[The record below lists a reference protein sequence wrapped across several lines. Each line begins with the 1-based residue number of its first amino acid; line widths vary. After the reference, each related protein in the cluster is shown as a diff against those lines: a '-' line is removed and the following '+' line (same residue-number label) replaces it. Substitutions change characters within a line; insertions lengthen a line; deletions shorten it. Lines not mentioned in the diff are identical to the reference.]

1 MNEIMTIGGID
12 CYEENGTAYLKLE
25 AVARGLGFTQ
35 TQNKNGKEYISIRW
49 DRVRE
54 YLKEIGFPHKWGK
67 DKASIATSCD
77 GDELS
82 ELDFGRSAET
92 SFATSGER
100 PEYIPEN
107 VFYRLAMKAK
117 NETAEKFQAFVA
129 DEVIPSIRKHGAY
142 MTPKTLQEMLD
153 DPGAMI
159 EVLQRLK
166 EEQARRKELET
177 ENAVKDQQIAELQP
191 KAGYCDLVLQT
202 KDAVAI
208 SKIAKDYGMS
218 AKRLNLLLH
227 EMGVQFKQGS
237 VWLLYQKH
245 ADKGYTQT
253 KTDLFVDGQG
263 VQHTKVRTC
272 WTQKGRLFIYEL
284 LKRRGIL
291 PLIERREAAG

>member
-1 MNEIMTIGGID
+1 MNEIITIGGID

-25 AVARGLGFTQ
+25 TVARGLGFTQ
-35 TQNKNGKEYISIRW
+35 EKNGAEYVRW
-49 DRVRE
+49 DRLEE
-54 YLKEIGFPHKWGK
+54 YLSELGFPHKWGK
-67 DKASIATSCD
+67 D
-77 GDELS
+77 
-82 ELDFGRSAET
+82 DF
-92 SFATSGER
+92 
-100 PEYIPEN
+100 IPEN

>member
-25 AVARGLGFTQ
+25 AVARGLGFTRVAASG
-35 TQNKNGKEYISIRW
+35 NEVIRW
-49 DRVRE
+49 ETVRK
-54 YLKEIGFPHKWGK
+54 YLAELSVPTSWHGDSQPVGK
-67 DKASIATSCD
+67 D
-77 GDELS
+77 GL
-82 ELDFGRSAET
+82 
-92 SFATSGER
+92 

-159 EVLQRLK
+159 EVLQRLR
-166 EEQARRKELET
+166 EEQERRKELET
-177 ENAVKDQQIAELQP
+177 VVSVKDQQIAEMTP
-191 KAGYCDLVLQT
+191 KAGYYDLILMN
-202 KDAVAI
+202 KDVMPI

-218 AKRLNLLLH
+218 AQRMNILLH
-227 EMGVQFKQGS
+227 EMGVQYKQGDI
-237 VWLLYQKH
+237 WLLYQQY
-245 ADKGYTQT
+245 AGEGYTQT

-263 VQHTKVRTC
+263 EQHTKVRTC
-272 WTQKGRLFIYEL
+272 WTQKGRLFIYDL
-284 LKRRGIL
+284 LKNKYGIL
-291 PLIERREAAG
+291 PLIEREVEAS

>member
-35 TQNKNGKEYISIRW
+35 EKNGAEYVRW
-49 DRVRE
+49 DRLEE
-54 YLKEIGFPHKWGK
+54 YLSELGFPHKWGK
-67 DKASIATSCD
+67 D
-77 GDELS
+77 
-82 ELDFGRSAET
+82 DF
-92 SFATSGER
+92 
-100 PEYIPEN
+100 IPEN

-177 ENAVKDQQIAELQP
+177 ENAIKDQQIAELQP